1 MREKTP
7 QIPISTLLVISN
19 VENNSY
25 FIELKIGMKCELFKK
40 SSQIK
45 MSWPEKSTLLNWK
58 VYYSYYTFVKIRIE
72 FNPLAFSKLKKY
84 TKRDKVEN
92 MYFVVR

>member
-45 MSWPEKSTLLNWK
+45 MS
-58 VYYSYYTFVKIRIE
+58 
-72 FNPLAFSKLKKY
+72 
-84 TKRDKVEN
+84 
-92 MYFVVR
+92 

>member
-1 MREKTP
+1 MRIFFYSTLKGLTRKVNFCILSFISHAKKTP

-40 SSQIK
+40 KFPNQNV
-45 MSWPEKSTLLNWK
+45 MTREKHFTQLKSLLQLLH
-58 VYYSYYTFVKIRIE
+58 FC
-72 FNPLAFSKLKKY
+72 
-84 TKRDKVEN
+84 EN
-92 MYFVVR
+92 